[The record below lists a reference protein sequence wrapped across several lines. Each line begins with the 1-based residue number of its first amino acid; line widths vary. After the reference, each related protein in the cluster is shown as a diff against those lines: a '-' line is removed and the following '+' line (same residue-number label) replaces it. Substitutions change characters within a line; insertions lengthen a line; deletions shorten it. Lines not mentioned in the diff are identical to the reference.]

1 MTPEAVVKKAIR
13 KILDE
18 YKAWH
23 CMPVGSGYGRSG
35 ILDIIA
41 CFHGVFIA
49 IETKAGKGKTTA
61 LQDREIE
68 RIRKAGGYA
77 LVVNEENTEEVRELL
92 EEIKRNPQI

>member
-1 MTPEAVVKKAIR
+1 MTPEAAVKKTIR

-18 YKAWH
+18 YKAWS
-23 CMPVGSGYGRSG
+23 CTPMGTGYGRSG
-35 ILDIIA
+35 VPDILA
-41 CFHGVFIA
+41 CFHGVFLA
-49 IETKAGKGKTTA
+49 IEAKAGKGKTTA